1 MTILGEFRAERPPA
15 SPEAVVHARVSL
27 TPGRFAE
34 VTFLIDTGADCTML
48 SPSDTANVLPPGS
61 PLDWENDPSLRR
73 VRGVGAGAS
82 RVITRDGVIAFEDE
96 ERGLVLQEGVRFF
109 LAEPAAGAGLPS
121 LLGRDV
127 LENFRL
133 TVSTRESQ
141 VTLEL
146 V

>member
-1 MTILGEFRAERPPA
+1 MTIRGRFRAERRLT
-15 SPEAVVHARVSL
+15 SPEPTVRARVSL
-27 TPGRFAE
+27 TPGRFVR

-48 SPSDTANVLPPGS
+48 NPRDTVDVLPPGGA
-61 PLDWENDPSLRR
+61 LDWENDPSLRR

-82 RVITRDGVIAFEDE
+82 QVITRDGMIVFDDD
-96 ERGLVLQEGVRFF
+96 RLGPVPKPSVRFF
-109 LAEPAAGAGLPS
+109 LAEPATDPGLPS

-133 TVSTRESQ
+133 TVSTRESR

>member
-1 MTILGEFRAERPPA
+1 MTILGEFRAERSWRSPA
-15 SPEAVVHARVSL
+15 PVVRARVSL
-27 TPGRFAE
+27 TPGRVVK

-48 SPSDTANVLPPGS
+48 NPRDTVDVLPPGS
-61 PLDWENDPSLRR
+61 ALDWENDPSLRR
-73 VRGVGAGAS
+73 VRGVGAGDR
-82 RVITRDGVIAFEDE
+82 RVITRDGM
-96 ERGLVLQEGVRFF
+96 LVFDDDHLGPVPNPSVRFF
-109 LAEPAAGAGLPS
+109 LAEPATDPGLPS

>member
-1 MTILGEFRAERPPA
+1 MTIRGEFDTEHPRV
-15 SPEAVVHARVSL
+15 SPKPIVRARVSL
-27 TPGRFAE
+27 TPGRI
-34 VTFLIDTGADCTML
+34 VRVVFLIDTGADCTVL
-48 SPSDTANVLPPGS
+48 NPRDTARVLPPGS

-82 RVITRDGVIAFEDE
+82 RVITRDGVIVFDDD
-96 ERGLVLQEGVRFF
+96 RLGPVPKPSVRFF
-109 LAEPAAGAGLPS
+109 LAEPATDSGLPS

-127 LENFRL
+127 LESFRL

>member
-1 MTILGEFRAERPPA
+1 MTIRGEFDTERPRV
-15 SPEAVVHARVSL
+15 SPKPIVRARVSL
-27 TPGRFAE
+27 TPGRI
-34 VTFLIDTGADCTML
+34 VRVVFLIDTGADCTML
-48 SPSDTANVLPPGS
+48 NPRDTARVLPPGS
-61 PLDWENDPSLRR
+61 ALDWENDPSLRR
-73 VRGVGAGAS
+73 VRGVGAAD
-82 RVITRDGVIAFEDE
+82 RQVITRDGM
-96 ERGLVLQEGVRFF
+96 LVFDDDRLGPIPNPSVRFF
-109 LAEPAAGAGLPS
+109 LAEPATDPGLPS

>member
-1 MTILGEFRAERPPA
+1 MTIQGRFRAEHPRI
-15 SPEAVVHARVSL
+15 SPEPVVRAWVSL
-27 TPGRFAE
+27 TPGRVVR

-48 SPSDTANVLPPGS
+48 NPRDAIDVLPPGS

-82 RVITRDGVIAFEDE
+82 RGITRDGVIAFEDE
-96 ERGLVLQEGVRFF
+96 ERGPVLQEGVRFF
-109 LAEPAAGAGLPS
+109 LAEPATDPGLPS

-133 TVSTRESQ
+133 TVSTRESR

>member
-1 MTILGEFRAERPPA
+1 MTIRGEFDTERPRV
-15 SPEAVVHARVSL
+15 SPKPIVRAWVSL
-27 TPGRFAE
+27 TPERFVD

-48 SPSDTANVLPPGS
+48 NPRDTARVLPPGS
-61 PLDWENDPSLRR
+61 ALDWENDPSLRR
-73 VRGVGAGAS
+73 VHGVGAGAS
-82 RVITRDGVIAFEDE
+82 QVITRDGMIVFDDD
-96 ERGLVLQEGVRFF
+96 RLGPVPKPSVRFF
-109 LAEPAAGAGLPS
+109 LAEPATDPGLPS

-133 TVSTRESQ
+133 TVSTRESR